1 MSKSSPDSDPAP
13 SPPPSAEQNR
23 PPDGADWLQQREDR
37 IVIPSFDFRV
47 DFASATATGVGRDHN
62 EDAMLCR
69 PQSGLFAIAD
79 GMGGHAAGEVAAQVS
94 LDVVESVLCS
104 AESRQLIESYASE
117 PEIENR
123 RALFELLERAM
134 GAANDAVIQAGRRE
148 ASRKGMGTTL
158 DLALLVRDRAFFAHV
173 GDSRAFLVR
182 PTATL
187 QLTHDHAAYDTLRT
201 SGKRAPAPRF
211 SRSPLTNSIGHR
223 RRLVVDTLF
232 VDLASGDRIIL
243 CTDGVFNPLDG
254 ESDFARL
261 VRTGEP
267 EDVCGAMIRSARGHG
282 EQDDASIITITVKE
296 RFAKRRG
303 DAGPRARDIATV
315 SSSPLLIDL
324 PPADV
329 LSALAAGV
337 EVELKEGSEV
347 PRAVAS
353 DRVAYI
359 ILDGMVELPSG
370 RCLGASGLLMV
381 ESLLDLV
388 VRGQLPKVVERTRL
402 LRIRHDDFTE
412 VCAHNMQLAA
422 ELYRR
427 VATHLATAGPTGA

>member
-1 MSKSSPDSDPAP
+1 MSSSPSDSDSGVALP
-13 SPPPSAEQNR
+13 SSATGAT
-23 PPDGADWLQQREDR
+23 PPDDGDWLRQQDRR

-47 DFASATATGVGRDHN
+47 DFAAASATGVGRDHN
-62 EDAMLCR
+62 EDAVLCR
-69 PQSGLFAIAD
+69 PKSGLFAIAD

-94 LDVVESVLCS
+94 IEVVERELCS
-104 AESRQLIESYASE
+104 AAARQLIESYASD
-117 PEIENR
+117 PELENR
-123 RALFELLERAM
+123 RALFDLLERAM
-134 GAANDAVIQAGRRE
+134 AAANAAVIKAGRRE

-173 GDSRAFLVR
+173 GDSRAYLVR

-201 SGKRAPAPRF
+201 SGKRTPSPRF
-211 SRSPLTNSIGHR
+211 ARSPLTNSIGHR
-223 RRLVVDTLF
+223 RKLVVDTLF
-232 VDLASGDRIIL
+232 VDLASGDRIII
-243 CTDGVFNPLDG
+243 CTDGVFNALDG
-254 ESDFARL
+254 ETDFARL
-261 VRTGEP
+261 VRSGDP
-267 EDVCGAMIRSARGHG
+267 ELVCRTMIETARKQG
-282 EQDDASIITITVKE
+282 EQDDASIVALTVKE
-296 RFAKRRG
+296 RFVKRRG
-303 DAGPRARDIATV
+303 DAGPRARDIATI

-337 EVELKEGSEV
+337 EVELNKGAEV

-370 RCLGASGLLMV
+370 RTLGASGLLMV
-381 ESLLDLV
+381 ESLLDLA
-388 VRGQLPKVVERTRL
+388 VRGKLPTVLERTRL

-427 VATHLATAGPTGA
+427 IAMHLATAGPTGR

>member
-1 MSKSSPDSDPAP
+1 ML
-13 SPPPSAEQNR
+13 ERQL
-23 PPDGADWLQQREDR
+23 GV
-37 IVIPSFDFRV
+37 VIPSFDFRV
-47 DFASATATGVGRDHN
+47 DYAAASSMGVGREHN
-62 EDAMLCR
+62 EDALLCH

-94 LDVVESVLCS
+94 LEVVERELG
-104 AESRQLIESYASE
+104 AREARNEIERYAKE
-117 PEIENR
+117 PELENR
-123 RALFELLERAM
+123 RALFELLERTL
-134 GAANDAVIQAGRRE
+134 GAANDAVIQAGRKK
-148 ASRKGMGTTL
+148 ASHKGMGTTL
-158 DLALLVRDRAFFAHV
+158 DVVLTVRDRAFFAHV
-173 GDSRAFLVR
+173 GDSRAYLVR

-201 SGKRAPAPRF
+201 SGKRTPAPRF

-232 VDLASGDRIIL
+232 VDLAAGDRIVM
-243 CTDGVFNPLDG
+243 CTDGVFNSLED
-254 ESDFARL
+254 EFEFARL
-261 VRTGEP
+261 CRAADDAEL
-267 EDVCGAMIRSARGHG
+267 CRAMIQAAREQG
-282 EQDDASIITITVKE
+282 ERDDASIVALSVKE
-296 RFAKRRG
+296 RFVKRRS
-303 DAGPRARDIATV
+303 DAGPRARDIVTV

-324 PPADV
+324 SAAHV

-337 EVELKEGSEV
+337 EVELKKGAEV

-370 RCLGASGLLMV
+370 RTLGASGLLMV

-388 VRGQLPKVVERTRL
+388 VRGQLPKVLERTRL

-422 ELYRR
+422 DLYKRIAR
-427 VATHLATAGPTGA
+427 HLATAGPTGPCG

>member
-1 MSKSSPDSDPAP
+1 MTKSSPDSDPAACPPRPAGQDGP
-13 SPPPSAEQNR
+13 S
-23 PPDGADWLQQREDR
+23 DGADWLKRREDG

-47 DFASATATGVGRDHN
+47 DFAAASATGVGRDHN
-62 EDAMLCR
+62 EDALLCR
-69 PQSGLFAIAD
+69 AERGLFAIAD

-94 LDVVESVLCS
+94 LDVVERELCS
-104 AESRQLIESYASE
+104 AEARKLIGSYASD

-123 RALFELLERAM
+123 RALFDLLERAL

-173 GDSRAFLVR
+173 GDSRAYLVR

-201 SGKRAPAPRF
+201 SGKRTPAPRF

-232 VDLASGDRIIL
+232 VDLATSDRIIL
-243 CTDGVFNPLDG
+243 CTDGVFNPLEG

-261 VRTGEP
+261 VRSGDP
-267 EDVCGAMIRSARGHG
+267 EQVCGTMIGSARGHG
-282 EQDDASIITITVKE
+282 EQDDASIIALTVKK

-303 DAGPRARDIATV
+303 DAGPRARDLATV

-324 PPADV
+324 PPAHV

-370 RCLGASGLLMV
+370 RTLGASGLLMV

-388 VRGQLPKVVERTRL
+388 VRGTLPKVVERTRL

-427 VATHLATAGPTGA
+427 IATHLATAGPTGA